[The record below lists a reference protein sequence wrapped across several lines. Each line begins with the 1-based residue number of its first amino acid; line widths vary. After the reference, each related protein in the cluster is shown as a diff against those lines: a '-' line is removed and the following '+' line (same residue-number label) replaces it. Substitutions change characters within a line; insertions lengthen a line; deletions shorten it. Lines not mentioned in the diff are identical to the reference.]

1 MIDTKPTMPRWIT
14 ALIAAVLS
22 LGLGA
27 CATLYTSKREW
38 RLPGGL
44 VRFDVSAELKVGL
57 LTRRATIAV
66 NGREI
71 LSGEA
76 WFWSDSIDLA
86 GEFEGL
92 PINALCHTGEKVCE
106 LTIAGIRLPALKV
119 G

>member
-1 MIDTKPTMPRWIT
+1 MPRWTT
-14 ALIAAVLS
+14 ALIALPLS
-22 LGLGA
+22 LALGA
-27 CATLYTSKREW
+27 CATLYTTQREW

-44 VRFDVSAELKVGL
+44 ARFEVSAQLQVGL

-76 WFWSDSIDLA
+76 WFWSDSIDLS
-86 GEFEGL
+86 GSVEGL
-92 PINALCHTGEKVCE
+92 PIDALCRRSEKTCE
-106 LTIAGIRLPALKV
+106 ISIAGIRLPALKV